1 MAVNFA
7 SMLTKYTLT
16 IGSTDYDIPDE
27 CLKNWD
33 KISFSL
39 KRTDY
44 SGVMRSYS
52 TEFVFV
58 GDIKDLL
65 WKLYLDEGFNAS
77 ASVAVYTFTNRWG
90 WTKQYE
96 APLDFSRIEMEHEQ
110 LSINALDNA
119 LASLLK
125 AKKSQKYEYP
135 VEDFTAHWINV
146 GRIALMNSAVMDF
159 VTENNI
165 RSTAEWDCIDL
176 RLNEESAVVS
186 EAYIKPSS
194 VEDSSN
200 SFFAMCVQ
208 HGVDLSL
215 DLEFKGTVRCYYC
228 PYILD
233 KNPDGTK
240 GPSSSIDIGKF
251 ELWVDNQLNN
261 ASFVKLEDVA
271 FNDELRWKKINGV
284 MVDVLVRANAYSTLS
299 DLQSDAETKYG
310 MYIPNGAFGV
320 VGSATGSTTAAYW
333 TDNTVY
339 EYNGRSWI
347 AKGIPEQYFQD
358 RKVDVKTTISASN
371 LWNDTHIRL
380 RVNNTMTFIGGTLTL
395 TWSDPISSTI
405 SCIGVQ
411 PVELAQHLL
420 DSITGGGTTV
430 AITADSA
437 GLLANTYILC
447 GEALRRVSG
456 AKVYTT
462 WKDFCDWMEV
472 VFGYTYSISGDT
484 IMFLPRS
491 SVFPGTVVKEIE
503 SFEDINYSVN
513 DDLIYASVEVGYPKK
528 EYGEID
534 GRYETNF
541 TNYYETGYN
550 TTDQKLSLSSKYRAD
565 RYGIEY
571 TVRKGE
577 NKSTDD
583 KADEDVFFVI
593 TSSGS
598 YTPDDQNA
606 FAPSVCVNN
615 NKAYIAALGNGKAVS
630 LTMTSSDGN
639 NALNDIVIAAG
650 EALFTAGEIE
660 FSTDDMELPSDLNA
674 LVQLDYNGYR
684 IKGFIKSAECR
695 FGRLNGV
702 DYKLIVKEIIEL

>member
-1 MAVNFA
+1 
-7 SMLTKYTLT
+7 MLTKYTLT
-16 IGSTDYDIPDE
+16 IGSTEYDIPDE

-33 KISFSL
+33 EISFSL

-44 SGVMRSYS
+44 SGVMRSFS
-52 TEFVFV
+52 TSFEFV
-58 GDIKDLL
+58 GAIKTLL
-65 WKLYLDEGFNAS
+65 WNLYLDDGFHAE
-77 ASVAVYTFTNRWG
+77 AKVAVFTITNTHEWV
-90 WTKQYE
+90 KQYE
-96 APLDFSRIEMEHEQ
+96 AALDFSTIEIEDGTM
-110 LSINALDNA
+110 SINALDNNLAA
-119 LASLLK
+119 LIK
-125 AKKSQKYEYP
+125 AKNSQKYEYP

-159 VTENNI
+159 TTENNV
-165 RSTAEWDCIDL
+165 RSTATWDCIDL
-176 RLNEESAVVS
+176 ELNENKSAVVS

-228 PYILD
+228 PYILA

-240 GPSSSIDIGKF
+240 GPSSSIDVGRF
-251 ELWVDNQLNN
+251 EIWVDNQLNN

-271 FNDELRWKKINGV
+271 FNDNLRWKKINGV
-284 MVDVLVRANAYSTLS
+284 LVDVLVRANAYSTLS
-299 DLQSDAETKYG
+299 DLRSAAVTKYG
-310 MYIPNGAFGV
+310 SYIPNGVFGV
-320 VGSATGSTTAAYW
+320 VGSATGSSTAAYW

-339 EYNGRSWI
+339 EYNGRTWN
-347 AKGIPEQYFQD
+347 AKGIPEQYYQD
-358 RKVDVKTTISASN
+358 REVDVKTTISASN

-380 RVNNTMTFIGGTLTL
+380 RVNNTMTFRGGTLTL

-405 SCIGVQ
+405 SCRGIQ
-411 PVELAQHLL
+411 PVDLAQRLL

-447 GEALRRVSG
+447 GEALRRISG

-462 WKDFCDWMEV
+462 WKDFCTWMEV

-484 IMFLPRS
+484 ITFLPRS
-491 SVFPGTVVKEIE
+491 SVFPGTVVKQIE
-503 SFEDINYSVN
+503 SFNEFNYTVN
-513 DDLIYASVEVGYPKK
+513 DNLIYASVEVGYPKK

-541 TNYYETGYN
+541 TSYYETGYN
-550 TTDQKLSLSSKYRAD
+550 TTDKKLSLSSKYRAD

-593 TSSGS
+593 TASSS
-598 YTPDDQNA
+598 YTPGDQTA
-606 FAPSVCVNN
+606 FAPSVCVEN
-615 NKAYIAALGNGKAVS
+615 NKAYIAALGNGNAVS

-639 NALNDIVIAAG
+639 NVLEDIVIAAG
-650 EALFTAGEIE
+650 EALFSAGEIE
-660 FSTDDMELPSDLNA
+660 FTTDDMDMPSNVNA
-674 LVQLDYNGYR
+674 LVQLDHNGFRY
-684 IKGFIKSAECR
+684 KGFIQEVECR
-695 FGRLNGV
+695 YGKRNGV
-702 DYKLIVKEIIEL
+702 KYNLIVKEITEIT